1 MTEDEF
7 DAYRKNRYDDQ
18 VGWYD
23 RKAGANQTIYCRM
36 QWAIIILAAVTPILV
51 VFVLDKDLPGWLQHL
66 PAFTSAVVV
75 ILTAAMK
82 TFKYQENWTNYRAT
96 CETLQRE
103 KHLHDANLG
112 DYRAGSDEQKRSA
125 FVERVESVLARENTT
140 WLSTQKTERQD
151 EGPQAEQ
158 SAG

>member
-23 RKAGANQTIYCRM
+23 RKAGANHTMYSRM
-36 QWAIIILAAVTPILV
+36 QWTIIILAAVTPVLV
-51 VFVLDKDLPGWLQHL
+51 VFVLDKDLPVWLDHL
-66 PAFTSAVVV
+66 PAFTSAVVA

-82 TFKYQENWTNYRAT
+82 TFKYQENWINYRAT

-103 KHLHDANLG
+103 KHL
-112 DYRAGSDEQKRSA
+112 
-125 FVERVESVLARENTT
+125 
-140 WLSTQKTERQD
+140 
-151 EGPQAEQ
+151 
-158 SAG
+158 